1 MKNTINK
8 MKKLFFALI
17 LLLVSG
23 FQANAQFEPQF
34 TQYMFNEMFINPA
47 YAGSRDQISATL
59 SYRNQ
64 WVGLQG
70 APKTQSASV
79 HGPLMNKKMGL
90 GLTMMNE
97 TIGVTRMFSVSGSQ
111 SATAVHCQWVFRV
124 GSSVS
129 RKILKKSSPMKKM
142 ILSFW

>member
-1 MKNTINK
+1 MKSLQMIK
-8 MKKLFFALI
+8 RGLAIALCATG
-17 LLLVSG
+17 LMSG
-23 FQANAQFEPQF
+23 TTQAQFEPQF

-79 HGPLMNKKMGL
+79 HGPLMDKKMGV

-97 TIGVTRMFSVSGSQ
+97 TIGVTRQFTVSGNYAYRIGIGEK
-111 SATAVHCQWVFRV
+111 SALA
-124 GSSVS
+124 
-129 RKILKKSSPMKKM
+129 
-142 ILSFW
+142 